1 MVEGVEV
8 DSEVEGGGQ
17 ADSGEGEGGG
27 EKGGSVYSIRRR
39 LATERKG
46 VSVFFFIWE
55 RVSVRKPVE
64 KEDRSLMTPSATAAR
79 F

>member
-1 MVEGVEV
+1 MEGVVEGVEV

-46 VSVFFFIWE
+46 VNVCFFFHLGKSE
-55 RVSVRKPVE
+55 CE
-64 KEDRSLMTPSATAAR
+64 ETG
-79 F
+79 